1 MQILPYYGNTGII
14 NKQQQ
19 KCFVK
24 KQPSSVSF
32 QGSENEIYPKEA
44 LYGHEWLRIEY
55 YKKKGIMVEIEQP
68 TALKQFLD
76 KNEKIGKKITD
87 EVKTL
92 YAEVYADDSTICKVA
107 TNELRVDHGQ
117 HMSIYDNVFPL
128 REDINNVIAAHI
140 GFARKNNLF
149 EDSLMKLIVAD
160 ERMYRAVA
168 YTCLYGDLERLFV
181 EYNKARNEAKGE
193 ITPQS
198 NFIQGELLKVVNHI
212 KFMRD
217 NQKAT
222 DEETWTVADYVLK
235 SFAEIE
241 KDAAFCPHCGTAR
254 TGRVTPPPRDNTKKC
269 PSCGHIIPVESTV
282 CAFCSYSLAGSSK
295 LWGTLVKPSD
305 DDLG

>member
-1 MQILPYYGNTGII
+1 MNNLSLSVLTLIHYNVII
-14 NKQQQ
+14 RDTLEYALNRQ
-19 KCFVK
+19 
-24 KQPSSVSF
+24 S
-32 QGSENEIYPKEA
+32 YALEA
-44 LYGHEWLRIEY
+44 YN
-55 YKKKGIMVEIEQP
+55 YKKKGVMVEIEQP

-87 EVKTL
+87 EVKAL

-193 ITPQS
+193 LTPQS

-235 SFAEIE
+235 TVEQTSGRRMLPKDKKFKDVFDEGRKLISEFLAKAEKEWKELYEPAIKELLE
-241 KDAAFCPHCGTAR
+241 KSKANNGQI
-254 TGRVTPPPRDNTKKC
+254 K
-269 PSCGHIIPVESTV
+269 VE
-282 CAFCSYSLAGSSK
+282 
-295 LWGTLVKPSD
+295 VKPEEKKN
-305 DDLG
+305 

>member
-1 MQILPYYGNTGII
+1 MNNLSLSVLTLIHYNVII
-14 NKQQQ
+14 RDTLEYALNR
-19 KCFVK
+19 
-24 KQPSSVSF
+24 P
-32 QGSENEIYPKEA
+32 NYALEA
-44 LYGHEWLRIEY
+44 YN
-55 YKKKGIMVEIEQP
+55 YKKKGVMVEIEQP

-87 EVKTL
+87 EVKAL

-117 HMSIYDNVFPL
+117 HMSIYDHVFPL
-128 REDINNVIAAHI
+128 REDMNNVIAAHI

-193 ITPQS
+193 VTPQS

-222 DEETWTVADYVLK
+222 DEETWNVADYVLK
-235 SFAEIE
+235 TVEQTSGRRMLPKDKKFKDVFDEGRKIINEYLQKSE
-241 KDAAFCPHCGTAR
+241 KEWKELYEPAIKELLEKSKANNGQIKVEV
-254 TGRVTPPPRDNTKKC
+254 GKQEKKN
-269 PSCGHIIPVESTV
+269 
-282 CAFCSYSLAGSSK
+282 
-295 LWGTLVKPSD
+295 
-305 DDLG
+305 